1 MFSYEENEKAVNK
14 AIMKCLN
21 ERFEFG
27 GFDEPETFSGNTTG
41 GMSIKQGYEIPK
53 KIDIRIEITSK
64 DKYNAVGDVS
74 LKDPKTGK
82 PLHFSGVGFV
92 RICDEDNPIIDD
104 EGDNPGRWW
113 LEEYPELEGGWTMY
127 CPDNVDNY
135 DLYNEIIMP
144 LVKHDGFKSIKVLT
158 KLVKKGSISLPNP
171 FFKK

>member
-27 GFDEPETFSGNTTG
+27 GFDEPESFSGNTTG

-53 KIDIRIEITSK
+53 KVDIRIEIISK
-64 DKYNAVGDVS
+64 DKRSAVGDVS
-74 LKDPKTGK
+74 LKDPETGK
-82 PLHFSGVGFV
+82 PLHFSKVGFV
-92 RICDEDNPIIDD
+92 RIIDEEADD
-104 EGDNPGRWW
+104 PSGYFAY
-113 LEEYPELEGGWTMY
+113 EYPETKGGWTMY

-135 DLYNEIIMP
+135 DLYNDIIMP
-144 LVKHDGFKSIKVLT
+144 LVNDDEVKTTKVLT
-158 KLVKKGSISLPNP
+158 KLIKKGSVSLPNP

>member
-1 MFSYEENEKAVNK
+1 MFSYEENEKVVNK

-27 GFDEPETFSGNTTG
+27 GFDEPESFSGNTTG

-53 KIDIRIEITSK
+53 KVDIRIEITSK
-64 DKYNAVGDVS
+64 DKRSAVGNVS
-74 LKDPKTGK
+74 LKDPETGK

-92 RICDEDNPIIDD
+92 RIIDEEADD
-104 EGDNPGRWW
+104 PSGYFAY
-113 LEEYPELEGGWTMY
+113 EYPETKGGWTMY

-135 DLYNEIIMP
+135 DLYNDIIMP
-144 LVKHDGFKSIKVLT
+144 LVNDDEVKTVKVLT
-158 KLVKKGSISLPNP
+158 KLIKQGSVSLRNP